1 MNIAGMRIFKTCLTV
16 FLAAMVAQ
24 YINPDNQF
32 VILYTSLI
40 AMETTLSSSVE
51 IGIKRVVGTVVGAIV
66 ANALIY
72 TAMPLPLALPIAV
85 LVLIVISNKLKLQG
99 SVGISGSVMI
109 LILLAGYAGDSPWIY
124 TFDRLRD
131 TVIAI
136 SLSVI
141 VNLLIFRPK
150 VTEQVELQERKL
162 HDETLTMVEQ
172 VYLYRVADNLEGY
185 RREVQKLSESIN
197 RAAAEVR
204 RADNKARLDTYRKL
218 VKVYQA
224 IYIYSENLSL
234 MGQDMRVT
242 DANQK
247 VLTDMFGH
255 EELLEIEWDE
265 SEMTQNEVI
274 YNYTL
279 ERLIQ
284 SLKKLESHGA
294 ELLGDWKRA

>member
-16 FLAAMVAQ
+16 FLAALVAQ
-24 YINPDNQF
+24 SINPENQF

-51 IGIKRVVGTVVGAIV
+51 IGVKRVVGTAVGALV

-72 TAMPLPLALPIAV
+72 SAMPFPLALPIAV
-85 LVLIVISNKLKLQG
+85 LVLIVVSNRLNLQG

-109 LILLAGYAGDSPWIY
+109 LILLAGYAGDDPWLY
-124 TFDRLRD
+124 AFDRLRD
-131 TVIAI
+131 TIIAI
-136 SLSVI
+136 TLSVI

-150 VTEQVELQERKL
+150 VTHQVELQEDRL
-162 HDETLTMVEQ
+162 YDETLTMVEQ
-172 VYLYRVADNLEGY
+172 VYLYRVADNLEAY
-185 RREVQKLSESIN
+185 RKEVQKLSESIH
-197 RAAAEVR
+197 RAATEVR
-204 RADNKARLDTYRKL
+204 RAENRDRLDTYRRL

-247 VLTDMFGH
+247 ALTDMFGH
-255 EELLEIEWDE
+255 EEVLENEWDE
-265 SEMTQNEVI
+265 SKMTPKEVI

-279 ERLIQ
+279 ERLIE
-284 SLKKLESHGA
+284 SLQKLKGHAA
-294 ELLGDWKRA
+294 ERSGEP